1 MRVQKPR
8 DSLRE
13 QWLISA
19 QQAASTN
26 ITWRWLERQAL
37 AIIPCAIAAT
47 GPKPQP
53 RKADQAHEFPIRCAF
68 LNEAYSPFV
77 DAETVSVGSGI
88 AQSYLDTEGLWPLI
102 KNLVRTVLAEGQQF
116 VKTVYLAGMGLGGS
130 HAALASMWLKKNED
144 KVYDTYVIAAPGF
157 QCTAKNLYSK
167 DMMHYDTHSQIKVY
181 LHVMDVLAG
190 SVDQYSGTVCKYG
203 LHNFTASESFY
214 DAWPSL
220 FTESSLLLAK
230 RSATESAKPQHSTI
244 FDLGSILRTS
254 LRPNRVGPFP
264 CPLARPEG
272 ILWTDCGPH
281 GPGAVLEVPSGHA

>member
-1 MRVQKPR
+1 M
-8 DSLRE
+8 
-13 QWLISA
+13 
-19 QQAASTN
+19 
-26 ITWRWLERQAL
+26 
-37 AIIPCAIAAT
+37 
-47 GPKPQP
+47 
-53 RKADQAHEFPIRCAF
+53 
-68 LNEAYSPFV
+68 

-214 DAWPSL
+214 DAWPCL
-220 FTESSLLLAK
+220 FTKSVVLAK
-230 RSATESAKPQHSTI
+230 RSAAESAKAS
-244 FDLGSILRTS
+244 
-254 LRPNRVGPFP
+254 
-264 CPLARPEG
+264 AR
-272 ILWTDCGPH
+272 H
-281 GPGAVLEVPSGHA
+281 KF